1 MSYYDFYRL
10 NLEPFS
16 NAPAARFYFSSPQHE
31 TALGKLRFGIG
42 EMRGLL
48 VVAGSPGSGKTILAR
63 RLLSLLPDAEYEAAL
78 LVIVHSAVSPE
89 WLLRRIALQLGVK
102 QPSHEKLGL
111 LSQLFTRL
119 VEIQRAGKKAVVLID
134 EAQMLASKE
143 LMEEFRGLLN
153 LELPGR
159 KLINFVLFGM
169 PEIDEVLALDPPLA
183 QRIAMRCRLS
193 SFDAP
198 TSRAYILHRL
208 ALCGR
213 EEPLFS
219 EAALDAIYA
228 QTAGVPRLINTLC
241 DNLLYEGALRE
252 MPVIEEPLVQ
262 DVARDLFAPF
272 SVPAGA
278 QASTGLP
285 ASASP
290 RNDREVLDEIDR
302 ILRETDPA

>member
-16 NAPAARFYFSSPQHE
+16 NAPSARFYFSSPQHE
-31 TALGKLRFGIG
+31 QALGKLRFGVG

-63 RLLSLLPDAEYEAAL
+63 RLLSLLPDSEYEAAL

-89 WLLRRIALQLGVK
+89 WLLRRIALQLGVR
-102 QPSHEKLGL
+102 QPSGEKLAL

-119 VEIQRAGKKAVVLID
+119 VEIQRAGKKTVVLID

-159 KLINFVLFGM
+159 KLLNIVLFGM
-169 PEIDEVLALDPPLA
+169 PEIDDALALDPPLA
-183 QRIAMRCRLS
+183 QRIAMRCKLG
-193 SFDAP
+193 SFAAS
-198 TSRAYILHRL
+198 TTRAYILYRL

-213 EEPLFS
+213 EEALFD
-219 EAALDAIYA
+219 EAALAAIHA
-228 QTAGVPRLINTLC
+228 QTGGVPRLINTLC
-241 DNLLYEGALRE
+241 DNLLYEGALRRAE
-252 MPVIEEPLVQ
+252 SIDEALVNE
-262 DVARDLFAPF
+262 VAQDLFAALAPAAQP
-272 SVPAGA
+272 SSSPQTVPAA
-278 QASTGLP
+278 P
-285 ASASP
+285 H
-290 RNDREVLDEIDR
+290 NEREALDEIDR
-302 ILRETDPA
+302 ILREVP